1 VESSVPLPAV
11 VVVESEKNMAIEEV
25 QPRIYRIPSVLG
37 PRRFAQWLVVG
48 DERLLLIDSGVDGTI
63 EEHVTPALRELGRSP
78 ADITDVVVTH
88 ADVDHYGGNG
98 ELRRAAP
105 QARIRSSAEDRP
117 WIESWSVISRD
128 RYGWYRAHRIDYDD
142 ATWEWLERAAGPDTP
157 LDGTVTDGER
167 IALGGISVE
176 ILALP
181 GHSPGHVGVAHH
193 DSGTMIVM
201 DAVLERG
208 LYTISDELISP
219 PPYSSVEAYRRTI
232 ERLRSLRP
240 VRLGTSH
247 YAPIE
252 GESAVTAFLGESA
265 AFVDDL
271 DAAVGAELTAEP
283 RPLEHFWRAADA
295 AVGPFSEMAVELAR
309 SVGAHLDNAVDE
321 GRAVTSVDAT
331 GHQVWRAS

>member
-1 VESSVPLPAV
+1 
-11 VVVESEKNMAIEEV
+11 MAIEEV

-37 PRRFAQWLVVG
+37 LRRFAQWLVIG
-48 DERLLLIDSGVDGTI
+48 DERLLLVDSGIDGTI
-63 EEHVTPALRELGRSP
+63 EEHVAPALRELGRSP
-78 ADITDVVVTH
+78 TDITDVVVTH

-98 ELRRAAP
+98 ELRLAAP
-105 QARIRSSAEDRP
+105 RACIRSAAEDRP
-117 WIESWSVISRD
+117 WIESWSLISRE
-128 RYGWYRAHRIDYDD
+128 RYGWYRGHRIDYDD
-142 ATWEWLERAAGPDTP
+142 ATWEWLERAAGPDTRI
-157 LDGTVTDGER
+157 DGTITDGET
-167 IALGGISVE
+167 IDLGGIVVE

-208 LYTISDELISP
+208 LYTTSGELISP

-232 ERLRSLRP
+232 ERLQSLRP

-252 GESAVTAFLGESA
+252 GDAAVTAFLGESA
-265 AFVDDL
+265 AFIDDL
-271 DAAVGAELTAEP
+271 DSAVGAQLTAEP

-295 AVGPFSEMAVELAR
+295 AVGPFTEMAVELAR

-321 GRAVTSVDAT
+321 GRAVTSVDVT
-331 GHQVWRAS
+331 GCQVWQSS